1 MTISSNIR
9 KAGQFV
15 GDGNP
20 ADYPFQFK
28 VFNSEDI
35 AAYVADADGNETQL
49 TYPTDYSVT
58 LNPDQE
64 THPGGIVRLTV
75 PLAAGYIMT
84 LISEMAATQPVEFTN
99 QSGFYPRDLNT
110 SLDRLTILVQQLEV
124 QIGRAMK
131 SAVNA
136 DSVPTLPLPKDGSVL
151 RWEGGKLVNDAFDI
165 AAVRADIERLRVS
178 VAAVGGQGAAQ
189 LGQRIT
195 DMETAINGF
204 EANLRKVRI
213 LALAG
218 L

>member
-15 GDGNP
+15 GDGTP

-35 AAYVADADGNETQL
+35 AAYVADTHGNETQL
-49 TYPTDYSVT
+49 VYPTDYSVT

-75 PLAAGYIMT
+75 PLPSGHIMS
-84 LISEMAATQPVEFTN
+84 LISEMESIQPIEFTN
-99 QSGFYPRDLNT
+99 QGGFYPRDLNT
-110 SLDRLTILVQQLEV
+110 GLDRLTISVQQLEV

-189 LGQRIT
+189 FGQRIT